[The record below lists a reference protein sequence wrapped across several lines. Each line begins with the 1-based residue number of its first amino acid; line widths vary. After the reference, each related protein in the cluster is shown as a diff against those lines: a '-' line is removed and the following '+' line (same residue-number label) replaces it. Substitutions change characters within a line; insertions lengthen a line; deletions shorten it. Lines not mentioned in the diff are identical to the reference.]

1 MYGQPMPATRTPV
14 ITKSKPLTLS
24 SLGVGKL
31 GGSGAKSISL
41 NAAHPA
47 PAAAPAP
54 TVSSMKPV
62 GSLVPAS
69 SATAAK
75 PAPASEPKKEAQPEP
90 IETVESLDTPEEAAE
105 PETSAPVPLTF
116 LCSSVDHQ
124 LHPRRADCEGG
135 SSRQHQRR
143 LHRPRRCRQV
153 HHLRQHHVLHG
164 SRRQAY
170 HREVRARGQG
180 PQPRELVP
188 RLHHGHERRGACEG
202 GSAFADS

>member
-47 PAAAPAP
+47 PAPAP
-54 TVSSMKPV
+54 TPVSVSMQPAA
-62 GSLVPAS
+62 SFVPAS
-69 SATAAK
+69 SLTAVK

-105 PETSAPVPLTF
+105 PETSAPVPLVF
-116 LCSSVDHQ
+116 LCSSVDHK

-143 LHRPRRCRQV
+143 LHRPRRCWQV

-170 HREVRARGQG
+170 HRKVRARGQG

-188 RLHHGHERRGACEG
+188 RLHYGYERRGAREG
-202 GSAFADS
+202 GRVLADS